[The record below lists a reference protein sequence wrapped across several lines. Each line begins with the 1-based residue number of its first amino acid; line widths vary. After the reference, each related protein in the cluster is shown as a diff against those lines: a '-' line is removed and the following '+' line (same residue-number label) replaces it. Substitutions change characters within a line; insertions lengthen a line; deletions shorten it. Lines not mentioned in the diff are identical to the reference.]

1 MEPKFELLSREKIA
15 DIIPLLQILDDTITE
30 DVLKERLNEMF
41 DRGYICLGVFDGN
54 KLIGISGL
62 WILTKYYVGRHIEPD
77 DVVIL
82 PEYRGQGVGEKMMEW
97 IYQFAKEQ
105 GCIASELN
113 CYVGNSAGQ
122 KFWVNEGYRIIGF
135 HYQKKF

>member
-1 MEPKFELLSREKIA
+1 MEPRFELLPRERIA
-15 DIIPLLQILDDTITE
+15 DIIPLLQILDDRITDE
-30 DVLKERLNEMF
+30 VLEERLNEMF
-41 DRGYICLGVFDGN
+41 DKGYICLGVFDGD

-82 PEYRGQGVGEKMMEW
+82 PEYRGQRVGEKMMEW

-122 KFWVNEGYRIIGF
+122 KFWANEGYRIIGF

>member
-1 MEPKFELLSREKIA
+1 MEPKFELLPREKIA

-122 KFWVNEGYRIIGF
+122 KFWANEGYRIIGF

>member
-1 MEPKFELLSREKIA
+1 MEPRFELLPREQISN
-15 DIIPLLQILDDTITE
+15 IIPLLRLLDDKITE

-41 DRGYICLGVFDGN
+41 DRGYICLGVFDGD

-82 PEYRGQGVGEKMMEW
+82 PEYRGLGVGEKMMEW

-105 GCIASELN
+105 GCVASELN

-122 KFWVNEGYRIIGF
+122 KFWANEGYRIIGF

>member
-1 MEPKFELLSREKIA
+1 MNIRFELLPKTEIKK
-15 DIIPLLQILDDTITE
+15 IIPLLQVLDERLGDE
-30 DVLKERLNEMF
+30 LLEERLNEMF
-41 DRGYICLGVFDGN
+41 ERGYLCVGIFDN
-54 KLIGISGL
+54 SKLIGLSGL

-82 PEYRGQGVGEKMMEW
+82 PEYRGKGIGEQLMQW
-97 IYQFAKEQ
+97 IYQFAREQ
-105 GCIASELN
+105 GCVASELN

-122 KFWVNEGYRIIGF
+122 KFWANEGYRIIGF

>member
-1 MEPKFELLSREKIA
+1 MDLRFELLPREQIS
-15 DIIPLLQILDDTITE
+15 DIIPLLQILDDRITG
-30 DVLKERLNEMF
+30 DVLSERLNEMF
-41 DRGYICLGVFDGN
+41 DKGYICLGVFDED

-82 PEYRGQGVGEKMMEW
+82 PEYRGYGIGEKMMEW
-97 IYQFAKEQ
+97 IYNFAKEQ

-122 KFWVNEGYRIIGF
+122 KFWANEGYRIIGF

>member
-1 MEPKFELLSREKIA
+1 MEIKFELLPRTEIKN
-15 DIIPLLQILDDTITE
+15 IIPLLQVLDE
-30 DVLKERLNEMF
+30 KLSHELLEERLNEMF
-41 DRGYICLGVFDGN
+41 NRGYICLGVFDKN
-54 KLIGISGL
+54 RLIGISGL

-82 PEYRGQGVGEKMMEW
+82 PEYRGQGVGEKLMDW

-122 KFWVNEGYRIIGF
+122 KFWANEGYRIIGF